1 MNNKS
6 NVILIIIGTLLSAQ
20 LPFVKVCTFFIPHF
34 SFFGH
39 HHHHLIDGPS
49 GFSSFVGL
57 ILIGLGLYNIY
68 KDNKVKS
75 NNETK

>member
-1 MNNKS
+1 MINKS
-6 NVILIIIGTLLSAQ
+6 NIILILIGTLLSAQ

-34 SFFGH
+34 SFFEH
-39 HHHHLIDGPS
+39 HRHFMNGSP
-49 GFSSFVGL
+49 GFTSLVGL

-75 NNETK
+75 SSETK

>member
-6 NVILIIIGTLLSAQ
+6 NIILILIGTLLSAH
-20 LPFVKVCTFFIPHF
+20 LPFVKVFTFFIPHF

-39 HHHHLIDGPS
+39 HHHFIDGPS
-49 GFSSFVGL
+49 GFTSFVGL

-68 KDNKVKS
+68 KENKVKS
-75 NNETK
+75 NSETK